1 MVESRLSGLQTRILI
16 LLARLSPPWTLVG
29 GAALAGFHFGHRTTR
44 DLDLFF
50 RSSDGLGDLGSQVT
64 AVLGAAGLVV
74 TSIRSTRDFVR
85 LSVSSPEEMV
95 IVDLVSELAAPPCP
109 PIEATL
115 GGATM
120 QIASRTELLA
130 AKLCT
135 LLSRAEIRDLVDV
148 RALLEGGEDL
158 SRGLQL
164 APLVDSGF
172 SPVTLAWVLRDL
184 DVAKLA
190 VVSGIDSGDAKELA
204 AFKERLV
211 AMLVEAA
218 RPR

>member
-1 MVESRLSGLQTRILI
+1 MIESRLSGLQTRILV
-16 LLARLSPPWTLVG
+16 LLARLNPPWTLVG

-50 RSSDGLGDLGSQVT
+50 RSSDGLGDLGSHVT
-64 AVLGAAGLVV
+64 EVLGAAGLAV
-74 TSIRSTRDFVR
+74 TSIRSTRDFIR
-85 LSVSSPEEMV
+85 LSISSPEEMV
-95 IVDLVSELAAPPCP
+95 VLDLVSEPTPPPCP
-109 PIEATL
+109 PVEMTL
-115 GGATM
+115 DGATV
-120 QIASRTELLA
+120 QIASRQELLA

-148 RALLEGGEDL
+148 RALLDGGEDL
-158 SRGLQL
+158 SLGLQL

-172 SPVTLAWVLRDL
+172 SPVTLVWVLRDL
-184 DVAKLA
+184 DVVKLA
-190 VVSGIDSGDAKELA
+190 VASGIGSAEAQDLA
-204 AFKERLV
+204 DFKERLV

>member
-1 MVESRLSGLQTRILI
+1 MAESRLSGLQTRILV

-50 RSSDGLGDLGSQVT
+50 RRSDGLGDLGSQVT
-64 AVLGAAGLVV
+64 ALIEAEGLKA

-85 LSVSSPEEMV
+85 LSVSSAEETV
-95 IVDLVSELAAPPCP
+95 IVDLVSELAEPPCP
-109 PIEATL
+109 PIEVLLGDATV
-115 GGATM
+115 
-120 QIASRTELLA
+120 QIASRGELLA

-135 LLSRAEIRDLVDV
+135 LMSRAEIRDLIDV
-148 RALLEGGEDL
+148 RALLESGEDL
-158 SRGLQL
+158 ARGMET

-172 SPVTLAWVLRDL
+172 SSMTLAWVLRDL

-190 VVSGIDSGDAKELA
+190 MASGIDGGEAQKLAGFKEL
-204 AFKERLV
+204 FV
-211 AMLVEAA
+211 ARLVEAA
-218 RPR
+218 RPQ